1 MAGYGAK
8 DSSGNFY
15 FKALGDGEIKLG
27 NTSDDLIHVTG
38 TLDVDGDVNFDGGA
52 VFNESGA
59 QTKDFR
65 VESLNNTH
73 MFFIDAGTNRIGIGN
88 NSPQT
93 VLDIRDPFE
102 GTGAEKD
109 AVIRLR
115 SRRDVGIKLIADT
128 ANTTG
133 ETDNP
138 FIDYYADS
146 LSDAS
151 GRSNRLAS
159 MALEG
164 PAGTTFTDSI
174 AGAYFLDA
182 FCPNHTPS
190 HLRPFQIAND
200 SSNNGHKARI
210 TIEGTNGYVGIWT
223 NTPSHPLEVDGAIK
237 AITNITAPTT
247 QDLGSGKTS
256 TLSIG
261 SSLMFLD
268 ADSITGQD
276 LGIGMDVHTLNIPN
290 GTTSGQRLTLVIE
303 GNMGTGN
310 SVAIM
315 VAGNLAGASDMFMPN
330 AKTSLNFVYYS
341 TASISA
347 WYQV

>member
-1 MAGYGAK
+1 M
-8 DSSGNFY
+8 
-15 FKALGDGEIKLG
+15 
-27 NTSDDLIHVTG
+27 
-38 TLDVDGDVNFDGGA
+38 
-52 VFNESGA
+52 
-59 QTKDFR
+59 
-65 VESLNNTH
+65 
-73 MFFIDAGTNRIGIGN
+73 
-88 NSPQT
+88 
-93 VLDIRDPFE
+93 
-102 GTGAEKD
+102 
-109 AVIRLR
+109 
-115 SRRDVGIKLIADT
+115 GIKLIADT

-182 FCPNHTPS
+182 FCPNHSPS
-190 HLRPFQIAND
+190 ALRPLQIAND
-200 SSNNGHKARI
+200 SQHNGHKARI
-210 TIEGTNGYVGIWT
+210 TVEGTYGYVGIWT

-247 QDLGSGKTS
+247 QDLGNGTTS

-268 ADSITGQD
+268 ADSITSA
-276 LGIGMDVHTLNIPN
+276 DVGGGFQAHVLTIPN

-303 GNMGTGN
+303 GNMG
-310 SVAIM
+310 
-315 VAGNLAGASDMFMPN
+315 AGNNIPIMISPTNIGGVSDGFSPSS
-330 AKTSLNFVYYS
+330 KTSLNFVYYS

-347 WYQV
+347 WYQVAH